1 MRKMRDEVICAM
13 RQAFGFYSSQI
24 RRKNLTA
31 RWRNTSLWLKGCYR
45 YRLRVNVPLPGKFN
59 FDVGINEKNRATQ
72 RKEKREREGRKKKRK
87 TKLGQDCH
95 FKFEWEF
102 FLLFFLFFFSLSLFF
117 FVFFWFF
124 WMLGSEASI
133 ACTNLSSRAKTI
145 RSSVNLTNKTYVRV
159 TEFYLILVY
168 FRSLLFSFSPRC
180 FDLLSLLFLVF
191 YPVRLLLHQSHSRAL
206 YSSSLRHGCKWL
218 LLFQSFLFPFTS
230 CSGGLVGTKRQLSKF
245 EFLLLF
251 FSFLSFAYL
260 NEHFLRPSPA
270 HADNGFVKAVGLRA
284 SSTHSISDSP
294 SLSHCLFF

>member
-117 FVFFWFF
+117 LFFFGSFECWTVRLPSPVQICRVAQRLFDHPSTWRTKRTSEWQNFTWFLF
-124 WMLGSEASI
+124 IFDPFFSLSLRDASI
-133 ACTNLSSRAKTI
+133 
-145 RSSVNLTNKTYVRV
+145 
-159 TEFYLILVY
+159 F
-168 FRSLLFSFSPRC
+168 FPFSF
-180 FDLLSLLFLVF
+180 
-191 YPVRLLLHQSHSRAL
+191 
-206 YSSSLRHGCKWL
+206 
-218 LLFQSFLFPFTS
+218 
-230 CSGGLVGTKRQLSKF
+230 
-245 EFLLLF
+245 
-251 FSFLSFAYL
+251 
-260 NEHFLRPSPA
+260 
-270 HADNGFVKAVGLRA
+270 
-284 SSTHSISDSP
+284 
-294 SLSHCLFF
+294 

>member
-72 RKEKREREGRKKKRK
+72 RKEKREREGKKKRK

-102 FLLFFLFFFSLSLFF
+102 FLLFFYFFISLSL
-117 FVFFWFF
+117 VFLVLLNAGQWGFHRLYKSVESRKDYSIIRQLEQNVRQSDRILPDSCLFSIPSF
-124 WMLGSEASI
+124 LFLSAML
-133 ACTNLSSRAKTI
+133 
-145 RSSVNLTNKTYVRV
+145 RSSFPSL
-159 TEFYLILVY
+159 F
-168 FRSLLFSFSPRC
+168 SLLSRQTSSSVPQ
-180 FDLLSLLFLVF
+180 
-191 YPVRLLLHQSHSRAL
+191 QSCRAL

-260 NEHFLRPSPA
+260 NEHFLRPSVA